1 LKKNWKLSLFKN
13 QYVFSIISKFGI
25 VVLGFLFTVVQA
37 RYLGAEIKGQIT
49 FVTSITSITSIVLG
63 FGIHQ
68 AYPYYKKKTSLNL
81 LPIFLKISLIQLGM
95 YIVLAIVLAIIMKEA
110 KLIAIVLTTPVM
122 VYNRI
127 VSYITMV
134 EEPNKKNSIE
144 IIVNA
149 AELLLV
155 VVLWIM
161 MPASFLIGVII
172 IAFKD
177 CAMAI
182 TYTLRWHREL
192 LNNDQSILDWY
203 LKLAKFG
210 FFPMLALLMTT
221 LNYRVDVIMLEGKVS
236 DASIGIYSIG
246 VMLAERVW
254 LIPDSMKEVMVSKIT
269 KGKGAEEV
277 PFVIRICNTACL
289 FVVFAII
296 TIGKPFIDIVFGNEY
311 SGAYQITLILLI
323 GVFFLIYYKMIA
335 SYNIVI
341 GKQVINFIFLAVS
354 VLCNIV
360 ANALLIPNYGIYGAG
375 VASVISYGICSIL
388 FIIHFHNTTSIPIN
402 KMVIITKNDI
412 NDLKKM
418 VLKKG

>member
-1 LKKNWKLSLFKN
+1 MKKNWKLSLFKN

-277 PFVIRICNTACL
+277 PFVIRIWKVC
-289 FVVFAII
+289 
-296 TIGKPFIDIVFGNEY
+296 Y
-311 SGAYQITLILLI
+311 
-323 GVFFLIYYKMIA
+323 
-335 SYNIVI
+335 
-341 GKQVINFIFLAVS
+341 
-354 VLCNIV
+354 
-360 ANALLIPNYGIYGAG
+360 
-375 VASVISYGICSIL
+375 
-388 FIIHFHNTTSIPIN
+388 FHTPHLS
-402 KMVIITKNDI
+402 
-412 NDLKKM
+412 
-418 VLKKG
+418 